1 METVSCEDPAA
12 DESRADTQRLRGS
25 CMTEVMTAGPEVA
38 RIEQVTRKELV
49 YIKGESE
56 FEVYK

>member
-1 METVSCEDPAA
+1 MSCDESRHLAA

-25 CMTEVMTAGPEVA
+25 CMTEVTTAGPEVA

>member
-1 METVSCEDPAA
+1 MKTQLQMSPEQI
-12 DESRADTQRLRGS
+12 QRLRES